1 MGQMEGMESL
11 YGLES
16 HHTFLTAMKV
26 FVFALIVACFAEEI
40 YEFNQTE
47 DVIMS
52 YDMHG
57 VKVDMMRRGQYFV
70 KFRRVRIAGPLNQN
84 AKQICNN
91 CNFKI

>member
-1 MGQMEGMESL
+1 
-11 YGLES
+11 
-16 HHTFLTAMKV
+16 MKV

-57 VKVDMMRRGQYFV
+57 VKVDMMRRGRLLHRF
-70 KFRRVRIAGPLNQN
+70 N
-84 AKQICNN
+84 KQVQLCER
-91 CNFKI
+91 KG